1 MTLIYE
7 YGDRKE
13 RKGRRD
19 GKREGRREGRRDGKR
34 EGRREGRREGMKEGM
49 KEIITSLL
57 NAGDTL
63 QEISQKTGKSLSELD
78 KILKTK

>member
-13 RKGRRD
+13 K
-19 GKREGRREGRRDGKR
+19 EGRR
-34 EGRREGRREGMKEGM
+34 EGM

-57 NAGDTL
+57 SAGDTL
-63 QEISQKTGKSLSELD
+63 QEISQKTGKSMSELD
-78 KILKTK
+78 EILKTK